1 MAFFSWPSIQAA
13 GYLMH
18 RIPRNKEKL
27 RAYQWEYAWQKR
39 APGHRKVSRAERA
52 LLEEKHVQR
61 HNLLTAAEDL
71 LPCSKAAIG
80 LCVCPSFCHLVLTQ
94 TSSGYKC
101 PLIVR
106 SRAADPRRTPDM
118 IEEEGKA
125 QDYFEELKDTLQLFC
140 LCGWID
146 QFQKHIE
153 DFIQEQLAKAASIMA
168 VLGTEEEDF
177 TRLHGLRRL
186 VAGAVQE
193 GELVRQPEYAAT
205 CAKLDGAIVWH
216 GQGYV
221 IKTHFCLLSSPIF
234 LELT

>member
-1 MAFFSWPSIQAA
+1 
-13 GYLMH
+13 
-18 RIPRNKEKL
+18 
-27 RAYQWEYAWQKR
+27 
-39 APGHRKVSRAERA
+39 
-52 LLEEKHVQR
+52 
-61 HNLLTAAEDL
+61 
-71 LPCSKAAIG
+71 
-80 LCVCPSFCHLVLTQ
+80 
-94 TSSGYKC
+94 
-101 PLIVR
+101 
-106 SRAADPRRTPDM
+106 M

-146 QFQKHIE
+146 QFQKHIK

-177 TRLHGLRRL
+177 TRLHGLQCL

-193 GELVRQPEYAAT
+193 GELVWQPEYPAT